1 MGKRATKASWSYI
14 GKNLEFKEH
23 ILKQCKKA
31 GKKLSVLG
39 RVCLILNLDCRMS
52 LMKVFT
58 ESQFGYCPLVWMFCN
73 RQENNQINHLHERAL
88 RIVYDDYKSTFEN
101 LLELDNLVAT
111 HHRNTRL
118 LSTEG

>member
-1 MGKRATKASWSYI
+1 
-14 GKNLEFKEH
+14 
-23 ILKQCKKA
+23 
-31 GKKLSVLG
+31 
-39 RVCLILNLDCRMS
+39 
-52 LMKVFT
+52 
-58 ESQFGYCPLVWMFCN
+58 MFRG

>member
-1 MGKRATKASWSYI
+1 M
-14 GKNLEFKEH
+14 
-23 ILKQCKKA
+23 
-31 GKKLSVLG
+31 SVLA
-39 RVCLILNLDCRMS
+39 RVCHILNLDCQMT

-101 LLELDNLVAT
+101 LFELDNLVAI
-111 HHRNTRL
+111 HHRNILL